1 MFRILNKSRI
11 PLFLHKKSNHIFT
24 VWQHIVLL
32 VLRQYENKSYRMFS
46 EWLVEAYYLRMSLQ
60 LSHIPHYTTLQKFA
74 ARISGTILAKII
86 LSSFIL
92 LLLNYVNSLFIGIDS
107 SGFKVTKASHYYT
120 DKSKLRNKYLK
131 LSLSADLLS
140 QIICTVKIRRA
151 PTRHDNIDFQPL
163 IIRTSEVLPISVTVA
178 DKGYDSEG
186 NHVLVREQ
194 LHAFSV
200 IPSRFEYIP
209 IWRTYGKY
217 RKQMKRGYSKILYH
231 QRNKDETIISVI
243 KRLFG
248 EQITSRLVGTQNKE
262 LSLRCIAYNM
272 HRLTKLVIIAMF
284 ST

>member
-74 ARISGTILAKII
+74 ARISGTILAKI
-86 LSSFIL
+86 LSSFI

-107 SGFKVTKASHYYT
+107 LGFKVSNASQYYT
-120 DKSKLRNKYLK
+120 DQAKLRKKYLK

-163 IIRTSEVLPISVTVA
+163 VIRTSEVLPISVTVA
-178 DKGYDSEG
+178 DKGYDSED
-186 NHVLVREQ
+186 NHVLIREH
-194 LHAFSV
+194 LCAFCI
-200 IPSRFEYIP
+200 IPARYEHVP
-209 IWRTYGKY
+209 IFRTHGKY
-217 RKQMKRGYSKILYH
+217 RKQMKHGYSKILYH
-231 QRNKDETIISVI
+231 QRNK
-243 KRLFG
+243 G
-248 EQITSRLVGTQNKE
+248 
-262 LSLRCIAYNM
+262 
-272 HRLTKLVIIAMF
+272 
-284 ST
+284 